1 MSSPHTSR
9 QPQNDPDRSASW
21 PPAATSEHLTLE
33 RSATWPSTA
42 SAVEDKSNPT
52 SAMPPT
58 APIRIGKASDDSSY
72 FEEELNKAPEDHF
85 LSPIQ
90 MHEYED
96 WDSDDDGEEVE
107 WDAGITDFALFNNDR
122 QRAQERHEKVPD
134 RWNQL
139 LASQASAFQRA
150 AQRSRADSDP
160 SLEEIPQLT
169 PDNSPSLRD
178 EFDMDAHFATFG
190 HKPQA
195 PRPNFLSFR
204 PTRTTTFDV
213 DDDDSDFDSEDEE
226 DADLPLS
233 LIIQRAK
240 ERQRAARMFE
250 RPGLRFSRTLS
261 GKQHVWR
268 RPSHEIYPLNED
280 VAGEKKAEHDYYRG
294 EASVDDEQRGR
305 R

>member
-1 MSSPHTSR
+1 M
-9 QPQNDPDRSASW
+9 
-21 PPAATSEHLTLE
+21 
-33 RSATWPSTA
+33 PS
-42 SAVEDKSNPT
+42 
-52 SAMPPT
+52 T
-58 APIRIGKASDDSSY
+58 APIRINNKTTHDTSY
-72 FEEELNKAPEDHF
+72 FEEELDEAPEDHF

-96 WDSDDDGEEVE
+96 WDSDSDGGEEVE

-122 QRAQERHEKVPD
+122 RRAQERQEKVPD

-150 AQRSRADSDP
+150 AQRADSDP
-160 SLEEIPQLT
+160 SLDEIPQLT

-204 PTRTTTFDV
+204 PTRTTKHDI
-213 DDDDSDFDSEDEE
+213 DDASDDDSDFDSEDEE
-226 DADLPLS
+226 EADLPIS

-268 RPSHEIYPLNED
+268 RPSREIYSLSED
-280 VAGEKKAEHDYYRG
+280 VAGERKAEHDYSKG
-294 EASVDDEQRGR
+294 EASTGDCEQRGR